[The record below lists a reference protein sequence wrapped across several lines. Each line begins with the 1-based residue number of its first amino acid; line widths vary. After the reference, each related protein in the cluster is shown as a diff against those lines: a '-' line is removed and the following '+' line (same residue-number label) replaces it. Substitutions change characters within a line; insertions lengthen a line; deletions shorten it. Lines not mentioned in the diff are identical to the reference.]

1 MVGASGPLLRKPIR
15 RWAPLFI
22 LPVFAAFLIGFVWPF
37 AQGIYLSFCNFNVPT
52 DAKWIGIQNY
62 AKIWKDPGFWNAF
75 KNTAAFAV
83 VTIILINV
91 IAFAI
96 AYALTQ
102 RMRGANLFRTVFF
115 MPNLIGGVV
124 LGYVWSMIFDAILR
138 RYATSLAVNATW
150 GFWGL
155 VVLVAWQQIGYM
167 MIIYIAG
174 LQAVSEDMLEAAR
187 IDGANGRQTLFKVII
202 PNVMPSIATCTFLT
216 LSNGFKLFDQNLAL
230 TGARRATLWQAER
243 SMPPSCSP

>member
-91 IAFAI
+91 VAFAI

-102 RMRGANLFRTVFF
+102 RCAVRTC
-115 MPNLIGGVV
+115 
-124 LGYVWSMIFDAILR
+124 S
-138 RYATSLAVNATW
+138 
-150 GFWGL
+150 
-155 VVLVAWQQIGYM
+155 
-167 MIIYIAG
+167 
-174 LQAVSEDMLEAAR
+174 AR
-187 IDGANGRQTLFKVII
+187 CF
-202 PNVMPSIATCTFLT
+202 
-216 LSNGFKLFDQNLAL
+216 
-230 TGARRATLWQAER
+230 
-243 SMPPSCSP
+243 SCRT